1 MIIWKNIKDGKLYVI
16 YRCRPPMVL
25 GSHYEAELYP
35 VSNGPIKIKN
45 LKDFVQIG
53 ER

>member
-1 MIIWKNIKDGKLYVI
+1 MKIWRNRKDDKLYVI
-16 YRCRPPMVL
+16 YKCKPPMVL

-35 VSNGPIKIKN
+35 VSNGPVRIKS
-45 LKDFVQIG
+45 LEDFILVG